1 MPRFSFDRDGFVR
14 RVDRRREVARWAA
27 HTRRRIGLGRGSL
40 QADVYDQTFRSD
52 EEAVSYFYALRNDHL
67 PDFENPTWVNEKVRW
82 QFLNHPNPLMT
93 LAADKV
99 GVRDYL
105 RLKGAEIEA
114 PELFA
119 VGTSPADLDRFDLP
133 HRFAL
138 KCAASSGQ
146 NHFEDGV
153 RPTPREELL
162 SKLGRWGEKDYWRH
176 AGELHYRGMEKRWLI
191 EELLVPS
198 GRIVEYKFYC
208 ILGEPVFILVISDRC
223 GPKYS
228 SALFDLK
235 WRPVDFHW
243 RGYPAS
249 AQATSRP
256 AALEQL
262 VAEARRLSE
271 DFLHVRV
278 DFLQCGDR
286 LVFSELTFSGGAA
299 RNPFMPLMKNEEFA
313 EMLDLGQAG
322 ERLERGRRLATALGW
337 GEARPAG
344 PAAGTFRPRRDAQ
357 PLASAARAAG

>member
-52 EEAVSYFYALRNDHL
+52 EEAVSYFYAVKNDHL

-119 VGTSPADLDRFDLP
+119 VGTSPADLDRVDLP

-176 AGELHYRGMEKRWLI
+176 AGELHYRGMEKRWLV
-191 EELLVPS
+191 EELLVAERP
-198 GRIVEYKFYC
+198 
-208 ILGEPVFILVISDRC
+208 DRRVQVLLH
-223 GPKYS
+223 PWASRS
-228 SALFDLK
+228 SS
-235 WRPVDFHW
+235 W
-243 RGYPAS
+243 
-249 AQATSRP
+249 
-256 AALEQL
+256 
-262 VAEARRLSE
+262 
-271 DFLHVRV
+271 
-278 DFLQCGDR
+278 
-286 LVFSELTFSGGAA
+286 
-299 RNPFMPLMKNEEFA
+299 
-313 EMLDLGQAG
+313 
-322 ERLERGRRLATALGW
+322 
-337 GEARPAG
+337 
-344 PAAGTFRPRRDAQ
+344 
-357 PLASAARAAG
+357 